1 MCFSDSAQIKRI
13 VKNRYDRNRDIRN
26 TFGKM
31 CKLTLFSD
39 YGRFIKQLSVQIVL
53 IPVVIK
59 TYVFTH
65 YPDVL

>member
-1 MCFSDSAQIKRI
+1 MNDPSSIC
-13 VKNRYDRNRDIRN
+13 
-26 TFGKM
+26 
-31 CKLTLFSD
+31 
-39 YGRFIKQLSVQIVL
+39 SVQIVL